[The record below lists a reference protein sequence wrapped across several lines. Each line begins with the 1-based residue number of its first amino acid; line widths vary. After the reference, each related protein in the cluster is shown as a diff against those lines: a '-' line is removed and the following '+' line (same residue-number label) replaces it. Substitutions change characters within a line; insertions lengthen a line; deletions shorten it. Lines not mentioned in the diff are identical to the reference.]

1 MTHVHDRVHHRL
13 IYPWSLCH
21 WSQLPWWWL
30 MMFPP
35 CLPLVTG
42 HHWSV
47 VTVWAW
53 SQHVSAG
60 HRSSPETLVATMS
73 YTSGQQPR
81 LPPTIHRHQEEQMM
95 FSDHSCS
102 RGSHYIG
109 CTSQTGP
116 RPRPLSATG
125 ALLTRRRWCFNGHK
139 KPAST
144 DSLESVSII
153 KLETNHSRVSNS
165 LIFMRWDAALLI

>member
-1 MTHVHDRVHHRL
+1 
-13 IYPWSLCH
+13 
-21 WSQLPWWWL
+21 

-73 YTSGQQPR
+73 YTRGQQPP
-81 LPPTIHRHQEEQMM
+81 LPHYTHRHQEEHMM
-95 FSDHSCS
+95 FSDHCCT
-102 RGSHYIG
+102 RGSHSIAAHHKLV
-109 CTSQTGP
+109 P

-125 ALLTRRRWCFNGHK
+125 SLGTGGDDVLMDTRNRPALIVE
-139 KPAST
+139 
-144 DSLESVSII
+144 SLYLSVSII
-153 KLETNHSRVSNS
+153 KVETSYSRVC
-165 LIFMRWDAALLI
+165 LQLPCIFAMGCLP